1 MNLIHLTLACGEKDL
16 CSQNQYAS
24 KIPLDVSTIVNDK
37 VADFFFK
44 SIALCSDSLSFSYV
58 IFILLLRPSSEF
70 LISGII

>member
-1 MNLIHLTLACGEKDL
+1 MNLIHLTLARGEKDL

-44 SIALCSDSLSFSYV
+44 SIALNTSHSHKNK
-58 IFILLLRPSSEF
+58 
-70 LISGII
+70 